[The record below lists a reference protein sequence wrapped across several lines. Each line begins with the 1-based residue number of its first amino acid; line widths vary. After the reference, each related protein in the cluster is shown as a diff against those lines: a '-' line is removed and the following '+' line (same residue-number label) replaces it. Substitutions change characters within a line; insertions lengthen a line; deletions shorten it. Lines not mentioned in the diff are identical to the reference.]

1 VTTEQD
7 LKFAVVAE
15 VVVVDATVVDDSEE
29 AVDGLVAGAVLE
41 DGDDDGD
48 ELHAAKSIAAP
59 MAATSPTRPGRSIG
73 CALNVPSIGRADSV
87 CTRAYC
93 RGVITTG

>member
-41 DGDDDGD
+41 DGDDD

>member
-41 DGDDDGD
+41 DGD
-48 ELHAAKSIAAP
+48 
-59 MAATSPTRPGRSIG
+59 
-73 CALNVPSIGRADSV
+73 
-87 CTRAYC
+87 
-93 RGVITTG
+93 

>member
-1 VTTEQD
+1 MTTEQE

-15 VVVVDATVVDDSEE
+15 VVVVDATVVDDTEE
-29 AVDGLVAGAVLE
+29 AVVGLVAGAVLE
-41 DGDDDGD
+41 DGD
-48 ELHAAKSIAAP
+48 ELHAARSIAAP
-59 MAATSPTRPGRSIG
+59 MAATSPTTPGRSFG